1 MSGFEKKA
9 QISGA
14 VMKISYVALIAALSL
29 STWVWVQEGRQPS
42 IAIWVI
48 RILPLAVFAYS
59 VFKHQLKG
67 LAWLCFV
74 TLGYFV
80 MAVTQSMSPRALMIN
95 HVELVLIVLLF
106 CSATLFI
113 RWHARLLKATAETQS
128 DAESATESN

>member
-1 MSGFEKKA
+1 MNGFEKKA

-14 VMKISYVALIAALSL
+14 VMKISYVSLIAALSL

-48 RILPLAVFAYS
+48 RIFPLAVFAYS

-74 TLGYFV
+74 ALGYFV

-95 HVELVLIVLLF
+95 HVELVLVVLLF

-113 RWHARLLKATAETQS
+113 RWHARSLRQLTETQA